1 MVPPP
6 DDHDCGWKAYAH
18 AQQAQL
24 EELSAK
30 LQTVTEKLAELERRK
45 RGHRSERR
53 KPAKMPPP
61 TPKPSDTARS
71 RGAPIHDAQ
80 LESETIPVPVPPQ
93 LCRCPECGNDKLRR
107 VGKGKPSTVYEWIP
121 GRFRRRIFQRET
133 LSCRCGFIVTAPAP
147 ERVGEKT
154 RYAPSFIAHLIVN
167 KCGDTN
173 PQYRLEKAYKNL
185 GIPISRSTMCSL
197 LHRGAGELRPL
208 YDAMLRHVPEAEDV
222 HADETSARQQGLDKR
237 AYMWT
242 FVTPTFVVYRYA
254 TTRSGSVP
262 EAVLGDSQGRLVVD
276 QYTGYNKVTAPGR
289 RLRAGCL
296 AHARRKIFEQS
307 EHPETT
313 EALDLIG
320 EIYKLEASAKAAGI
334 LGTPAHLQMRI
345 DKTRPLFAKLL
356 CWGRRHR
363 GGFPPRSGMAK
374 AIRYLL
380 KNFRE
385 LGVFLRHPTIPPDN
399 NVAEASLR
407 RIALGRSNYLFY
419 GHEDAG
425 QNFAVLYSLVAS
437 CEKHGVNAI
446 DYLADV
452 LIRVQSHPANR
463 IDELLPHK
471 WRPPDSPGA

>member
-1 MVPPP
+1 MARRADRKWTAIVAAAERS
-6 DDHDCGWKAYAH
+6 GRAH
-18 AQQAQL
+18 TQI
-24 EELSAK
+24 AK
-30 LQTVTEKLAELERRK
+30 QHGVTVAALKYHIYKSRREGRGSGVQVLPVRTDGDAVARGVSVVGSSSVK
-45 RGHRSERR
+45 R
-53 KPAKMPPP
+53 
-61 TPKPSDTARS
+61 
-71 RGAPIHDAQ
+71 
-80 LESETIPVPVPPQ
+80 
-93 LCRCPECGNDKLRR
+93 CR
-107 VGKGKPSTVYEWIP
+107 VVAATS
-121 GRFRRRIFQRET
+121 
-133 LSCRCGFIVTAPAP
+133 S

-173 PQYRLEKAYKNL
+173 PQYRLEKAYKTL

-197 LHRGAGELRPL
+197 LHRGAGELQPL

-222 HADETSARQQGLDKR
+222 HANETSARQQGLDKR

-262 EAVLGDSQGRLVVD
+262 EAVLGGSQGRLVVD
-276 QYTGYNKVTAPGR
+276 QYTGHNKVAAPGR

-345 DKTRPLFAKLL
+345 DKTRSLKLL

-363 GGFPPRSGMAK
+363 GGFPPRSGMGK

-380 KNFRE
+380 KTF
-385 LGVFLRHPTIPPDN
+385 
-399 NVAEASLR
+399 ASLAYSRDTR
-407 RIALGRSNYLFY
+407 RSRRTTTLPKRLSG
-419 GHEDAG
+419 
-425 QNFAVLYSLVAS
+425 AS
-437 CEKHGVNAI
+437 
-446 DYLADV
+446 
-452 LIRVQSHPANR
+452 
-463 IDELLPHK
+463 
-471 WRPPDSPGA
+471 